1 MRNTI
6 LKNTL
11 FNLLGRFATLIVG
24 FFLIPY
30 LVYKLGPTQFGLW
43 SITLAIT
50 GIVGIID
57 LGISPAIVK
66 FVAEYWSRQSPQ
78 QAADSL
84 LSGLL
89 IAFVMALVFIVLVN
103 LLASPIVKRLQ
114 VPLNM
119 ENLSRDLL
127 RAASI
132 ILGIAYLSNCLQS
145 ALAGLQRM
153 ELVNGINIISSISGA
168 MISFLCLELG
178 WGLRGLIL
186 SHAFAA
192 ISALLLG
199 MLSVVRLISPQIIRR
214 SRPRFQL
221 MRAMFG
227 YGWKIQISNTCGLI
241 IPLMNKFLTS
251 AFAGLNR
258 VAVFEIGNRI
268 TNYSNSLPIAFFT
281 ALVPAWTESS
291 VKLDE
296 NSLKEKYHRYIYFFF
311 FVSIPFIFI
320 PICCAK
326 PIILAW
332 VGKGF
337 DSSVW
342 VAQILLVGYGVNLQ
356 TGIGTSLLRGIGK
369 PELEMFYGL
378 LTLGANA
385 FLSIFLAKK
394 FGFIGLLI
402 GVSMAQIVGSV
413 SFFMF
418 IRPIVGPHRRY
429 TETGRLL
436 VNSLLP
442 AIVML
447 ALNHLEWPISWGR
460 LNRASILALLIIEV
474 MIYFVLYLM
483 LSWRNPALRGLMEY
497 GRALYNN
504 QRSLSQFKSATFS
517 KHIYKCL

>member
-1 MRNTI
+1 MIYLRNI
-6 LKNTL
+6 LIKNTL

-24 FFLIPY
+24 LFLIPY
-30 LVYKLGPTQFGLW
+30 LVNKLGTTQFGLW

-66 FVAEYWSRQSPQ
+66 FVAEYWSRQSSQ

-89 IAFVMALVFIVLVN
+89 IAFVMAVVFIFLIN

-119 ENLSRDLL
+119 ENLSCDLL

-153 ELVNGINIISSISGA
+153 DLINGINIISSIFGA
-168 MISFLCLELG
+168 MISFLCLKLG

-186 SHAFAA
+186 SHALAA

-199 MLSVVRLISPQIIRR
+199 MLSVVRLISLQRITR
-214 SRPRFQL
+214 SRPRLQL
-221 MRAMFG
+221 MRSMFG

-241 IPLMNKFLTS
+241 TPLMNKFLTG

-258 VAVFEIGNRI
+258 VAAFEIGNRI
-268 TNYSNSLPIAFFT
+268 TNYTNSLPIALFT

-291 VKLDE
+291 VKLDK
-296 NSLKEKYHRYIYFFF
+296 NTLKQKYHRYLNSFF
-311 FVSIPFIFI
+311 FVSIPFIIF

-332 VGKGF
+332 VGRGF
-337 DSSVW
+337 DLSVW
-342 VAQILLVGYGVNLQ
+342 VAQILLIGYGVNLQ
-356 TGIGTSLLRGIGK
+356 TGIGTSLLRGTGK
-369 PELEMFYGL
+369 PEFEMFYGL

-385 FLSIFLAKK
+385 FLSVLLVKR
-394 FGFIGLLI
+394 FGFIGLLL
-402 GVSMAQIVGSV
+402 GVSIAQIVGSV
-413 SFFMF
+413 FFFML
-418 IRPIVGPHRRY
+418 IRPIVGPHRWN
-429 TETGRLL
+429 TEIGRVL
-436 VNSLLP
+436 VTSLLP

-447 ALNHLEWPISWGR
+447 TLNHFEWPIAWGH
-460 LNRASILALLIIEV
+460 LNRASILALLIMEV
-474 MIYFVLYLM
+474 MIYFVLYFM
-483 LSWRNPALRGLMEY
+483 LNWRNPALKGLIEY
-497 GRALYNN
+497 GN
-504 QRSLSQFKSATFS
+504 T
-517 KHIYKCL
+517 